1 VIAYIES
8 PQKVVKVSKKSIP
21 ASKKGIPP
29 LVMAKSK
36 KFNHN
41 IFLCL
46 ISRSHSEARIF
57 SHHRQ
62 RKVLSLS
69 LSHTHTHTHRTQ
81 LSRRNSTINIILC
94 FISRSRSEA
103 RIFPHHRQTTFSL
116 SFIGQLHSACYTHT
130 QGSVSSTVR
139 CKPPVCLPPPP
150 NPHHSS
156 IVTRWP
162 QANSHG
168 NSPYLAKPGEQQAR
182 W

>member
-1 VIAYIES
+1 VA
-8 PQKVVKVSKKSIP
+8 VKI
-21 ASKKGIPP
+21 IPP

-62 RKVLSLS
+62 HKALSLS
-69 LSHTHTHTHRTQ
+69 LSLSLTHTHTHTHAQ
-81 LSRRNSTINIILC
+81 LSRRISTINIILC

-116 SFIGQLHSACYTHT
+116 SFIGQLHSACYT
-130 QGSVSSTVR
+130 
-139 CKPPVCLPPPP
+139 PPPYAFFSKCVP
-150 NPHHSS
+150 GTHLVKQTTVKQTDPPTLG
-156 IVTRWP
+156 I
-162 QANSHG
+162 ANSPA
-168 NSPYLAKPGEQQAR
+168 SPAPDPADAIAASCALFVAVQVAFERQTLKPGFFT
-182 W
+182 